1 MRLNSM
7 PDFQLQQDLDLQ
19 ERGLHYGDGLFETLL
34 KLDGEIH
41 LWSHHYNRL
50 RSGCQR
56 LHIPLPEEQWLLQK
70 INAETTGRDSV
81 VIKLIV
87 TRGTGGRGL
96 ELPEHNQASVFILSY
111 PYTVI
116 DDDALNLDIT
126 ICQTRLPLN
135 PNLAGIKHL
144 NRLDYVLA
152 TIELGQIGNMDEAL
166 LCDTDG
172 YLVEGIISNL
182 FFCIHGEV
190 YTPSLEFAGVEGIM
204 RQQILEHLE
213 GQGISVQIGRFSPDL
228 LLKASECF
236 LCNSVRGVRPIR
248 SIDEVIFSSGTI
260 SQRLK
265 QVFNRNGK
273 SAPTAVG

>member
-1 MRLNSM
+1 MRLRSM
-7 PDFQLQQDLDLQ
+7 PDFQLQQVLDMQ

-34 KLDGEIH
+34 KLDGEIG
-41 LWSHHYNRL
+41 LWSYHYSRLRKGCNRL
-50 RSGCQR
+50 Q
-56 LHIPLPEEQWLLQK
+56 IPLPEEQWLLQK
-70 INAETTGRDSV
+70 IETETTGYDSV

-87 TRGTGGRGL
+87 TRGIGGRGL
-96 ELPEHNQASVFILSY
+96 ELPKHNQASVFILSY
-111 PYTVI
+111 PYTAI
-116 DDDALNLDIT
+116 DEDTLKLDVT

-152 TIELGQIGNMDEAL
+152 TIELGQIGNKDEAL
-166 LCDTDG
+166 LCDTEG

-182 FFCIHGEV
+182 FFCIGEEV
-190 YTPSLEFAGVEGIM
+190 YTPSLEFAGVEGVM
-204 RQQILEHLE
+204 RLQILNYLDD
-213 GQGISVQIGRFSPDL
+213 QGIAVQIGRFPPDL

-236 LCNSVRGVRPIR
+236 LCNSVRGVRPVR

-260 SQRLK
+260 SQMLM

-273 SAPTAVG
+273 SASTAVG